1 LAGGKSGEILS
12 GSLRRLLVCSFTP
25 MDATKILTR
34 EEVAAV
40 LKDLKR
46 RRRKVNAKQNLIIFR
61 LSCCC
66 GLRVKE
72 ICGLDLGDVLTAG
85 ARPCIRIRKAITKG
99 REGQRRGRIIPLW
112 WDQGTLDDL
121 TAWKEFRLGQGA
133 GLDEPVI
140 CSLYKARLGR
150 RLRTTIV
157 ADRWKTA
164 IKALGEERVRMLS
177 IHCGRHSFCSHAL
190 FAGRS
195 VVEVRDAVGHKS
207 VNTTSLYS
215 HLLERENVP
224 DVFSFTEP
232 V

>member
-1 LAGGKSGEILS
+1 
-12 GSLRRLLVCSFTP
+12 

-46 RRRKVNAKQNLIIFR
+46 RRRKVNAKQNLVIFR

-72 ICGLDLGDVLTAG
+72 ICGINLGDVLTAG
-85 ARPCIRIRKAITKG
+85 GRPCVRIRKEITKG
-99 REGQRRGRIIPLW
+99 RHNVTAANPEGEDKRKGRIVPLW

-133 GLDEPVI
+133 SLGDPFI
-140 CSLYKARLGR
+140 CSLYKARLGM

-164 IKALGEERVRMLS
+164 IRVLGEERVRMLS
-177 IHCGRHSFCSHAL
+177 IHCGRHSFCSHSL

-195 VVEVRDAVGHKS
+195 VVEVRDAAGHKS

-215 HLLERENVP
+215 HLIERESVP
-224 DVFSFTEP
+224 DVFDFSWSR
-232 V
+232 